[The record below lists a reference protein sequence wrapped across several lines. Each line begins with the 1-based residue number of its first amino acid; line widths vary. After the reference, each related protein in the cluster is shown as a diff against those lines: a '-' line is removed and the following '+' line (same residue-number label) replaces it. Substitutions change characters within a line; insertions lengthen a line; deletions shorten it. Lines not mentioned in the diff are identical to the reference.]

1 MRLLASES
9 LIANDCKIEKLF
21 DVACALVDVMSLP
34 INPVNFELGP
44 LDYLTQ
50 LINLISTL
58 RGGESRYLPL
68 IIAKIR
74 DTLPALASPVIR
86 SLNTEISNGCE
97 MSSRKRSNSSNSSA
111 SSSFSTPPFMH
122 YYPLP

>member
-1 MRLLASES
+1 M
-9 LIANDCKIEKLF
+9 ANDCKIEKLF

-34 INPVNFELGP
+34 INIATFELGP

-74 DTLPALASPVIR
+74 DTLPALTSPVIR
-86 SLNTEISNGCE
+86 SLNTEISNSCE
-97 MSSRKRSNSSNSSA
+97 MSSRKRSNSSASSA
-111 SSSFSTPPFMH
+111 SSPFSTPPFMH